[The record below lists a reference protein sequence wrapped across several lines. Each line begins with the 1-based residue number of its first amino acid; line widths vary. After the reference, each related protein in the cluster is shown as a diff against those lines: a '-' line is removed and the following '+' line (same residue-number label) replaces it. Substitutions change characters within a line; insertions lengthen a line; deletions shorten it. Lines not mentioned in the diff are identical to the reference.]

1 MTKEIKGVKMKSLNK
16 IGSNSGFLQFYNPP
30 LPPPSSQAPVNF
42 SGRRA
47 DVGATAT
54 VAVEE

>member
-1 MTKEIKGVKMKSLNK
+1 
-16 IGSNSGFLQFYNPP
+16 

-54 VAVEE
+54 VAVEEWKI